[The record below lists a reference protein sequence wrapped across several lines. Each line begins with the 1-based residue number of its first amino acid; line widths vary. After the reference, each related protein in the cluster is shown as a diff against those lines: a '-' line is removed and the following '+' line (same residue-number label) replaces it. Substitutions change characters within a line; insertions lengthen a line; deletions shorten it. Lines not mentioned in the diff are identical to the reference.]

1 MSADEISPTAVDS
14 PERLE
19 VEGRPVWPK
28 GQNIL
33 RIDPAI
39 AMTRFDDMIPFH
51 DGLIAYLV
59 AREREKSAQRVKQ
72 TKAAGGTKIYHVDS
86 WQVPGA
92 RLLDQRAQALYREI
106 VRQPTSAVDL
116 SWGNVYRAGDFILP
130 HAHRRSD
137 GSVLYMLSMGER
149 DGEDPLD
156 GRFGFADPRL
166 PMCCRES
173 PDIMTTP
180 HFPQLKAGSMIIF
193 PSTVVHFA
201 TPYRG
206 ETRPRITISWNINKA
221 PLPDRPAD
229 DSQRGISAHPDRA

>member
-1 MSADEISPTAVDS
+1 MSAEAVAQ
-14 PERLE
+14 EE
-19 VEGRPVWPK
+19 EGRPVWRAD
-28 GQNIL
+28 QEIL

-39 AMTRFDDMIPFH
+39 AMTRFDDMLPLH
-51 DGLIAYLV
+51 DGLVGYLI
-59 AREREKSAQRVKQ
+59 AREQEMEAERSKQ
-72 TKAAGGTKIYHVDS
+72 TGAAGGTKIYHVDS

-106 VRQPTSAVDL
+106 VGQKTSAVDL
-116 SWGNVYRAGDFILP
+116 SWGNVYRAGDYILP
-130 HAHRRSD
+130 HAHRRSH
-137 GSVLYMLSMGER
+137 GSVLYMLSIGDR
-149 DGEDPLD
+149 DPDDPLS

-173 PDIMTTP
+173 AEIMTTP
-180 HFPQLKAGSMIIF
+180 HFPQMRPGSMIVW

-221 PLPDRPAD
+221 PLPRRPSD
-229 DSQRGISAHPDRA
+229 DEQLGIPDHPDRG